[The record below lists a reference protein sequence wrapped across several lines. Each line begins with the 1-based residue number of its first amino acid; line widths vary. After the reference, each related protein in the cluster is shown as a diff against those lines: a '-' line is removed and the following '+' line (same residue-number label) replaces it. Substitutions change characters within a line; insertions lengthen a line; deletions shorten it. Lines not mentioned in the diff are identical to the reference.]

1 MFLLNFTFT
10 KSFLWEWNSK
20 SYNVFHSK
28 IYYYL
33 FILTFGLI
41 LLTSVSLLTN
51 SSPIL
56 TNDWISS
63 NFISCLNESVKVNTV
78 NQSSLCPKYISQINN
93 YTSGVSSSYHQ
104 HIYSKSPHLTSSSSS
119 SPLLRNKRLS
129 DSHSPPHIIPDL
141 PNLLRFFDRT
151 GLQVLCRAAG
161 NPTPQIR
168 WFSLPT
174 NGRPTTAS
182 VDRLF
187 TSGGS
192 SSSSGIIGS
201 TVTPSTSSSSGY
213 AVNYQTIEF
222 QNDENY
228 ISELGYSSRV
238 RETPQADHHQEFSSS
253 FTENLL
259 PSSSPSQQQLNTN
272 PVTSNSG
279 STSATGTITNTN
291 NVMNDIKPNSNNQ
304 IIVGNGWLNFT
315 ATRSSTMRMVFFCQA
330 ENYLGQARSRKM
342 VIHQVPMP
350 DENLKIIYNT
360 FPIKPRQKAVISC
373 QPEQGIFNRFLKVKY
388 WEVYLNK
395 TLISTVD
402 HSYGRFSMINVTKHP
417 ELHIRSITEAEL
429 TSMEVRCVLQ
439 SIVDESV
446 TVERPERGR
455 LQRLQFRFSYAELR
469 SVGSEINILRGS
481 TIELPWAVEGEGRTQ
496 VDWYYLNEAS
506 RVRQAIALD
515 SSTTT
520 TTTSSGSSSNSN
532 SGSSITTTT
541 SNSSGSGSIRR
552 HTSELPWGT
561 KYELVDGAY
570 GNLRLINLSVTD
582 SGHYIAESV
591 HLGRSL
597 RIKYTIR
604 VRGPLGVKIT
614 PNRRTV
620 DWGSRVEL
628 TCEVT
633 GHPRQLIYWL
643 HNSRL
648 VPRRH
653 HVRHIPT
660 SFTSSTGINYNNNS
674 PLNSISER
682 LIIEAFN
689 LDDIGVY
696 QCIVENGHPTD
707 RFSLSMNGRQSSD
720 DSIFSYY
727 ANTMPLSTMMN
738 SQNNTHTTTTTNNNN
753 NNNSSNNS
761 STSIKPNTDPLTD
774 NDITSQT
781 TSFSSLESVG
791 DLIDNAQAT
800 ALLMMGKMRPSLTWQ
815 NPAVE
820 LGSLASQVL
829 LSLHMGTTDALL
841 ECRFAANPPPQII
854 WYRDDQ
860 PVIFDDSNVLSGQVM
875 LDEGTACTTI
885 TRLTINIRKLQNL
898 DDMWTFGGEY
908 RAVAENSYGQADC
921 RTYVLMDTPLRLRPM
936 DIGKPA
942 IAGRAYTLKCYFIG
956 SGIPTL
962 QWHRIKNGHDVR
974 RIPVDHRH
982 QLLENGR
989 VLRITEVNQEEDEAD
1004 YRCTANLGDM
1014 TANTTVSLK
1023 VSHAP
1028 RLFEL
1033 PQTRQVK
1040 DGRDMLSYSCA
1051 LQNRADK
1058 PWYAWWEFQRE
1069 GTNAIVPLPPFKKN
1083 AYDGFSVSYVV
1094 SENEAVPWRLP
1105 DSLRE
1110 RVPSF
1115 VHTEPNSAVHVSVN
1129 ELRKDQ
1135 HHGNL
1140 TCVVVNEVGTDRQ
1153 SIRVTFIPEL
1163 EFAIRPPNNQDVTL
1177 GQTISIDCA
1186 AKPSDL
1192 QPVVEWKYLQKT
1204 TGSYVSVSQLS
1215 EVTNGRIGQ
1224 LSNGTLL
1231 LSNVDES
1238 DPREFLCF
1246 LKPGRLSTAA
1256 QRSSAVNLEVH
1267 VPARIDPLDAVE
1279 KVRGSRF
1286 NLTCSVYG
1294 DPDDLK
1300 ASWYYRLSSKSRWQ
1314 IIDKPCVVP
1323 LAYVDGVT
1331 RSSSGSTQR
1340 VGDGVT
1346 LEPFKTD
1353 DNIFSDLRDLSFDP
1367 SDKSSSSPSTEFNRD
1382 WSPSLADCQSY
1393 ATEGLE
1399 SGILFRQVN
1408 KQLQFLNLKEVHM
1421 GEYLCKASNKYNRNS
1436 RGQPI
1441 EVEAFVRLTVI
1452 SVPDSVQF
1460 VYNSS
1465 RTTATSVSFSWLP
1478 PLRDGNKPIRQYR
1491 IRYSHSEPSANGPMS
1506 SIQQPNVTEIDVS
1519 ENQHHIE
1526 LNNLRPYTKYH
1537 ITVAAINDV
1546 GPSAENALALTTQEA
1561 KPDGPVRRLIAN
1573 GTASDTIIVSW
1584 DNPALE
1590 HLNGNVDRYWIC
1602 RQRIKDSLSIEELTE
1617 LPWPEDPNDE
1627 HSTSMRGRY
1636 SRVHCNLIIRQMDH
1650 EINGLPKFTAYAFRV
1665 IAMNSKGLSPPAYT
1679 QTRTLEDLPQAPPA
1693 DVTCASQQHSIT
1705 VSWNPPNPDTINGI
1719 LTEYHVSYFAANEY
1733 GDETSSVNQAVKGQ
1747 TTVTL
1752 AGLLAYTNYTIQVA
1766 VSNRKGRGPSSPR
1779 IICLTKEAPPGAPEF
1794 VKVKPI
1800 NSSCIVVSWSHPRKP
1815 QGQMKSYCLEA
1826 IPLLDTSQDGFV
1838 SLFAYP
1844 PISPSSSSSYNS
1856 NDNNNDRAKGPCI
1869 RPDFT
1874 SSYNYYFYC
1883 GLIEERPYNISVRGI
1898 NQFDGHKTWA
1908 GPVRP
1913 TANPPIGIISIGG
1926 KIIAQ
1931 NKMSIWMD
1939 CLIIGGYQP
1948 HWIYPHDDLE
1958 DLHIMDN
1965 GTLVVESARVAHSGH
1980 YKCSTVSDSISYELL
1995 VQEPP
2000 RKPIW
2005 HKFTPSLR
2013 GIQAEWL
2020 SPGSKRLD
2028 APILWFYLNWTNL
2041 HTGQMETIRL
2051 SADQRTYYLSNLTCA
2066 TTVKFQLKAEN
2077 KVGNSSLTDVT
2088 SWTTLGSSP
2097 LTANAAQL
2105 IPNHLRQQYSVTF
2118 NLSNFLP
2125 GNGCPPSTYR
2135 LLIAPSEDGHF
2146 GLKQTII
2153 NQTLTRLDLITVDI
2167 LNRER
2172 CCYNVTNLNS
2182 GAHYHYKVVATNAAG
2197 SASVQGQFWTRTVSG
2212 REPVLKQIHL
2222 LGKANFFLQPTVIVP
2237 TTALF
2242 AIIIVVII
2250 ALIFFCRHRRLEE
2263 DLCPNKSIT
2272 VTHNDLRSNQKNNL
2286 QHQQTTNI
2294 GHSYHSYHVGGG
2306 GGGGGGGDPRRVPTS
2321 TTNICKGRSSSNHGH
2336 DNLPPIPSSGHQQYD
2351 TKATTNVPVG
2361 RHKTGLKSWLNGTR
2375 IRLYDRGHPVKSPE
2389 QSVHIGSS
2397 QVNNHIT
2404 GDEDERLSTNSVD
2417 SEGNINPYATYAAT
2431 GFGDRTDTVGTSA
2444 NLTGPA
2450 VPGSGGVK
2458 SSVVSGSVID
2468 NNMIGPRGVRSTR
2481 DLNMNHNVNISKP
2494 SWNTVF
2500 RRGLSIPS
2508 NAESMITTMSGHHY
2522 HYPNLD
2528 SSIGNSTLGRPHLI
2542 RVGSSGRL
2550 RLAQHMIDPRLVP
2563 PSTAALIDPMML
2575 GPYDNGTLEGN
2586 DSENTVDEFV
2596 ARGSVLGPLRNGMIR
2611 RINSFESLHQ
2621 LPRGRSQ
2628 TYHQGFAACIP
2639 GGRTLPSMGINVS
2652 GSIVGPNASVSFY
2665 ESGGTSGIQPS
2676 DPSVA
2681 YRGSVLSSTTV
2692 SSNHEELMQAYEY
2705 GRKHQLKSCLTLPS
2719 NTVIPPHLVPSGNLG
2734 THLIPTHIGI
2744 GLDHSHHHRH
2754 RQHHH
2759 PSTGAAVPHSTL
2771 SGVTVGGIGEGE
2783 ISGESASSDATDS
2796 GIRQFTQQP
2805 PQPDEAR
2812 HATCEIPF
2820 VYDVNQL
2827 NSRRVVPVVGGTS
2840 IHRGNETSLFG
2851 LSRTK
2856 SNSNRLQQQSRFVR
2870 CNSDCPSDMTDTY
2883 ATVDYNGITSGTII
2897 PPPYNLSSTQQ
2908 NSIRINQLT
2917 TTGVGGIQKN
2927 LYEQKMDSNVI
2938 PRSYQPLP
2946 APPLSTIAYCDTD
2959 DPSTAYGPITTTTYD
2974 DESDQ
2979 CQPTSYYYH
2988 HHHHHP
2994 SSSGMNIMP
3003 SFNNNSSNKKLISGF
3018 NNPLPSHQIV
3028 GSDSNQ
3034 MRRRVL
3040 PINLSTNTRDLR
3052 KQSTSNNRINN
3063 NRHLDK
3069 LHTRQLSEIT
3079 GEESVGLLSVAGMS
3093 NLSNPNPIDI
3103 CNSTVHGQVYTT
3115 TNATTTSTATVNT
3128 GARWN
3133 KISTNIIN
3141 SSNGINYHDGD
3152 IDCSGGGG
3160 GGVGGSG
3167 GGSGVGTVGYQ
3178 GNSSSTITT
3187 HHPTEPIEENVY
3199 TSEFVLV

>member
-1 MFLLNFTFT
+1 MD
-10 KSFLWEWNSK
+10 K
-20 SYNVFHSK
+20 
-28 IYYYL
+28 YL
-33 FILTFGLI
+33 RL
-41 LLTSVSLLTN
+41 
-51 SSPIL
+51 
-56 TNDWISS
+56 
-63 NFISCLNESVKVNTV
+63 
-78 NQSSLCPKYISQINN
+78 NQSSLCPQYISQINN
-93 YTSGVSSSYHQ
+93 YTYGVSSSYHQ
-104 HIYSKSPHLTSSSSS
+104 HIYSKPPRSSS

-141 PNLLRFFDRT
+141 PSLLRFFDRT

-187 TSGGS
+187 TNGGSS

-201 TVTPSTSSSSGY
+201 TVSPSTSSSSGY

-253 FTENLL
+253 STENLL
-259 PSSSPSQQQLNTN
+259 PSSSSPSQQQLNTN
-272 PVTSNSG
+272 TVTSNSG
-279 STSATGTITNTN
+279 GSSATGSITSTN
-291 NVMNDIKPNSNNQ
+291 NVMNDIKSNSNNQ
-304 IIVGNGWLNFT
+304 ILVGNGWLNFTATRSSTMRMVFFCQAENYLGQARSRKMVIHQVLEILKETPQADHHQEFSSSSTENLLPSSSSPSQQQLNTNTVTSNSGGSSATGSITSTNNVMNDIKSNSNNQILVGNGWLNFT

-520 TTTSSGSSSNSN
+520 TTTSSGSGSSSN
-532 SGSSITTTT
+532 SGSSTTTTT
-541 SNSSGSGSIRR
+541 SNSSGSGSNRR

-604 VRGPLGVKIT
+604 VRAPLGVKIT

-660 SFTSSTGINYNNNS
+660 PFTSSTGINYNNS

-727 ANTMPLSTMMN
+727 TNTMPLSTMIN
-738 SQNNTHTTTTTNNNN
+738 SQNNTHTTTSNNS
-753 NNNSSNNS
+753 SSNNS
-761 STSIKPNTDPLTD
+761 PISIKQNPDQLSE

-781 TSFSSLESVG
+781 NSFSSLESVG

-854 WYRDDQ
+854 WYRDDK
-860 PVIFDDSNVLSGQVM
+860 PIIFDDSN
-875 LDEGTACTTI
+875 
-885 TRLTINIRKLQNL
+885 LQNL

-962 QWHRIKNGHDVR
+962 QWHRIKNGHDLR

-1014 TANTTVSLK
+1014 TANTTSYRYFDY
-1023 VSHAP
+1023 AP

-1040 DGRDMLSYSCA
+1040 DGHDMLSYSCA

-1094 SENEAVPWRLP
+1094 SENEVIPWRLP

-1135 HHGNL
+1135 HH
-1140 TCVVVNEVGTDRQ
+1140 
-1153 SIRVTFIPEL
+1153 
-1163 EFAIRPPNNQDVTL
+1163 A
-1177 GQTISIDCA
+1177 
-1186 AKPSDL
+1186 
-1192 QPVVEWKYLQKT
+1192 

-1215 EVTNGRIGQ
+1215 EATNGRIGQ

-1323 LAYVDGVT
+1323 LAYVDGVA
-1331 RSSSGSTQR
+1331 RSSSGGSTQR
-1340 VGDGVT
+1340 GSDGVT
-1346 LEPFKTD
+1346 LEPSKTD
-1353 DNIFSDLRDLSFDP
+1353 DNIFSDLQDLSFDP
-1367 SDKSSSSPSTEFNRD
+1367 SDKSSPSPSTEFNRD

-1399 SGILFRQVN
+1399 SGILFRQVSLD

-1441 EVEAFVRLTVI
+1441 EVEVFVRLTVI

-1506 SIQQPNVTEIDVS
+1506 SIQQ
-1519 ENQHHIE
+1519 
-1526 LNNLRPYTKYH
+1526 
-1537 ITVAAINDV
+1537 
-1546 GPSAENALALTTQEA
+1546 
-1561 KPDGPVRRLIAN
+1561 
-1573 GTASDTIIVSW
+1573 
-1584 DNPALE
+1584 
-1590 HLNGNVDRYWIC
+1590 
-1602 RQRIKDSLSIEELTE
+1602 
-1617 LPWPEDPNDE
+1617 
-1627 HSTSMRGRY
+1627 
-1636 SRVHCNLIIRQMDH
+1636 
-1650 EINGLPKFTAYAFRV
+1650 
-1665 IAMNSKGLSPPAYT
+1665 
-1679 QTRTLEDLPQAPPA
+1679 
-1693 DVTCASQQHSIT
+1693 
-1705 VSWNPPNPDTINGI
+1705 
-1719 LTEYHVSYFAANEY
+1719 
-1733 GDETSSVNQAVKGQ
+1733 
-1747 TTVTL
+1747 
-1752 AGLLAYTNYTIQVA
+1752 
-1766 VSNRKGRGPSSPR
+1766 
-1779 IICLTKEAPPGAPEF
+1779 
-1794 VKVKPI
+1794 
-1800 NSSCIVVSWSHPRKP
+1800 
-1815 QGQMKSYCLEA
+1815 
-1826 IPLLDTSQDGFV
+1826 
-1838 SLFAYP
+1838 
-1844 PISPSSSSSYNS
+1844 
-1856 NDNNNDRAKGPCI
+1856 
-1869 RPDFT
+1869 
-1874 SSYNYYFYC
+1874 
-1883 GLIEERPYNISVRGI
+1883 
-1898 NQFDGHKTWA
+1898 
-1908 GPVRP
+1908 
-1913 TANPPIGIISIGG
+1913 
-1926 KIIAQ
+1926 
-1931 NKMSIWMD
+1931 
-1939 CLIIGGYQP
+1939 
-1948 HWIYPHDDLE
+1948 
-1958 DLHIMDN
+1958 
-1965 GTLVVESARVAHSGH
+1965 
-1980 YKCSTVSDSISYELL
+1980 
-1995 VQEPP
+1995 
-2000 RKPIW
+2000 
-2005 HKFTPSLR
+2005 
-2013 GIQAEWL
+2013 
-2020 SPGSKRLD
+2020 
-2028 APILWFYLNWTNL
+2028 
-2041 HTGQMETIRL
+2041 
-2051 SADQRTYYLSNLTCA
+2051 
-2066 TTVKFQLKAEN
+2066 
-2077 KVGNSSLTDVT
+2077 
-2088 SWTTLGSSP
+2088 
-2097 LTANAAQL
+2097 
-2105 IPNHLRQQYSVTF
+2105 
-2118 NLSNFLP
+2118 
-2125 GNGCPPSTYR
+2125 
-2135 LLIAPSEDGHF
+2135 
-2146 GLKQTII
+2146 
-2153 NQTLTRLDLITVDI
+2153 
-2167 LNRER
+2167 
-2172 CCYNVTNLNS
+2172 
-2182 GAHYHYKVVATNAAG
+2182 
-2197 SASVQGQFWTRTVSG
+2197 
-2212 REPVLKQIHL
+2212 
-2222 LGKANFFLQPTVIVP
+2222 
-2237 TTALF
+2237 
-2242 AIIIVVII
+2242 
-2250 ALIFFCRHRRLEE
+2250 
-2263 DLCPNKSIT
+2263 
-2272 VTHNDLRSNQKNNL
+2272 
-2286 QHQQTTNI
+2286 
-2294 GHSYHSYHVGGG
+2294 
-2306 GGGGGGGDPRRVPTS
+2306 
-2321 TTNICKGRSSSNHGH
+2321 
-2336 DNLPPIPSSGHQQYD
+2336 
-2351 TKATTNVPVG
+2351 
-2361 RHKTGLKSWLNGTR
+2361 
-2375 IRLYDRGHPVKSPE
+2375 
-2389 QSVHIGSS
+2389 
-2397 QVNNHIT
+2397 
-2404 GDEDERLSTNSVD
+2404 
-2417 SEGNINPYATYAAT
+2417 
-2431 GFGDRTDTVGTSA
+2431 
-2444 NLTGPA
+2444 
-2450 VPGSGGVK
+2450 
-2458 SSVVSGSVID
+2458 
-2468 NNMIGPRGVRSTR
+2468 
-2481 DLNMNHNVNISKP
+2481 
-2494 SWNTVF
+2494 
-2500 RRGLSIPS
+2500 
-2508 NAESMITTMSGHHY
+2508 
-2522 HYPNLD
+2522 
-2528 SSIGNSTLGRPHLI
+2528 
-2542 RVGSSGRL
+2542 
-2550 RLAQHMIDPRLVP
+2550 
-2563 PSTAALIDPMML
+2563 
-2575 GPYDNGTLEGN
+2575 
-2586 DSENTVDEFV
+2586 
-2596 ARGSVLGPLRNGMIR
+2596 
-2611 RINSFESLHQ
+2611 
-2621 LPRGRSQ
+2621 
-2628 TYHQGFAACIP
+2628 
-2639 GGRTLPSMGINVS
+2639 
-2652 GSIVGPNASVSFY
+2652 
-2665 ESGGTSGIQPS
+2665 
-2676 DPSVA
+2676 
-2681 YRGSVLSSTTV
+2681 
-2692 SSNHEELMQAYEY
+2692 
-2705 GRKHQLKSCLTLPS
+2705 
-2719 NTVIPPHLVPSGNLG
+2719 
-2734 THLIPTHIGI
+2734 
-2744 GLDHSHHHRH
+2744 
-2754 RQHHH
+2754 
-2759 PSTGAAVPHSTL
+2759 
-2771 SGVTVGGIGEGE
+2771 
-2783 ISGESASSDATDS
+2783 
-2796 GIRQFTQQP
+2796 
-2805 PQPDEAR
+2805 
-2812 HATCEIPF
+2812 
-2820 VYDVNQL
+2820 
-2827 NSRRVVPVVGGTS
+2827 
-2840 IHRGNETSLFG
+2840 
-2851 LSRTK
+2851 
-2856 SNSNRLQQQSRFVR
+2856 
-2870 CNSDCPSDMTDTY
+2870 
-2883 ATVDYNGITSGTII
+2883 
-2897 PPPYNLSSTQQ
+2897 
-2908 NSIRINQLT
+2908 
-2917 TTGVGGIQKN
+2917 
-2927 LYEQKMDSNVI
+2927 
-2938 PRSYQPLP
+2938 
-2946 APPLSTIAYCDTD
+2946 
-2959 DPSTAYGPITTTTYD
+2959 
-2974 DESDQ
+2974 
-2979 CQPTSYYYH
+2979 
-2988 HHHHHP
+2988 
-2994 SSSGMNIMP
+2994 
-3003 SFNNNSSNKKLISGF
+3003 
-3018 NNPLPSHQIV
+3018 
-3028 GSDSNQ
+3028 
-3034 MRRRVL
+3034 
-3040 PINLSTNTRDLR
+3040 
-3052 KQSTSNNRINN
+3052 
-3063 NRHLDK
+3063 
-3069 LHTRQLSEIT
+3069 
-3079 GEESVGLLSVAGMS
+3079 
-3093 NLSNPNPIDI
+3093 
-3103 CNSTVHGQVYTT
+3103 
-3115 TNATTTSTATVNT
+3115 
-3128 GARWN
+3128 
-3133 KISTNIIN
+3133 
-3141 SSNGINYHDGD
+3141 
-3152 IDCSGGGG
+3152 
-3160 GGVGGSG
+3160 
-3167 GGSGVGTVGYQ
+3167 
-3178 GNSSSTITT
+3178 
-3187 HHPTEPIEENVY
+3187 
-3199 TSEFVLV
+3199 

>member
-1 MFLLNFTFT
+1 MLPSNLSFT
-10 KSFLWEWNSK
+10 KSFLWKWSSN
-20 SYNVFHSK
+20 SYNTVYNFRK
-28 IYYYL
+28 YYL
-33 FILTFGLI
+33 IVLITFGLI
-41 LLTSVSLLTN
+41 LLTNVSLLTN
-51 SSPIL
+51 PSLI
-56 TNDWISS
+56 ISDKWNNS
-63 NFISCLNESVKVNTV
+63 NVRPYLNGSAEINAV
-78 NQSSLCPKYISQINN
+78 NQTLLSLEFFSQ
-93 YTSGVSSSYHQ
+93 TSDDSDYQILGSYNQ
-104 HIYSKSPHLTSSSSS
+104 HINLNVSIT

-129 DSHSPPHIIPDL
+129 DTHSPPHIIPDL

-174 NGRPTTAS
+174 NGRPTTTSA
-182 VDRLF
+182 DRLF
-187 TSGGS
+187 FSGS
-192 SSSSGIIGS
+192 SSSS
-201 TVTPSTSSSSGY
+201 TVTPSI
-213 AVNYQTIEF
+213 YQTVEF
-222 QNDENY
+222 QNDGDY
-228 ISELGYSSRV
+228 ISELGYNSRV
-238 RETPQADHHQEFSSS
+238 RETPQVDHQELSSIESFTTSSS
-253 FTENLL
+253 
-259 PSSSPSQQQLNTN
+259 SSQQINTN
-272 PVTSNSG
+272 IGISSSNSG
-279 STSATGTITNTN
+279 NSISSSINNNNNDNKHTS
-291 NVMNDIKPNSNNQ
+291 SNQ
-304 IIVGNGWLNFT
+304 VLVGNGWLNFT

-395 TLISTVD
+395 TLYSRVNQ
-402 HSYGRFSMINVTKHP
+402 SYGRFSMINVTKHP
-417 ELHIRSITEAEL
+417 ELHIRSITEDEL
-429 TSMEVRCVLQ
+429 TSMEFRCVLQ

-469 SVGSEINILRGS
+469 SVGSEINILRG
-481 TIELPWAVEGEGRTQ
+481 TTVELPWAIEGEGRTP
-496 VDWYYLNEAS
+496 VDWYYLNDAS

-515 SSTTT
+515 SST
-520 TTTSSGSSSNSN
+520 SSN
-532 SGSSITTTT
+532 SGSTTTLDS
-541 SNSSGSGSIRR
+541 SNRR
-552 HTSELPWGT
+552 KTSELPWGT

-582 SGHYIAESV
+582 SGHYIAESA

-604 VRGPLGVKIT
+604 VRAPLGVKIT

-633 GHPRQLIYWL
+633 GHPRQLVYWL

-653 HVRHIPT
+653 HVRHI
-660 SFTSSTGINYNNNS
+660 STNSAYSGFNNNS

-696 QCIVENGHPTD
+696 QCIAENGHPAD
-707 RFSLSMNGRQSSD
+707 RLGLSMNGRQSTSAAG

-727 ANTMPLSTMMN
+727 GNTIMSENHSTLLT
-738 SQNNTHTTTTTNNNN
+738 SATATTTTT
-753 NNNSSNNS
+753 
-761 STSIKPNTDPLTD
+761 TSKDNTDPLSE
-774 NDITSQT
+774 NDLTSQMN
-781 TSFSSLESVG
+781 SFSSLESVG
-791 DLIDNAQAT
+791 DLVDNAQAT

-820 LGSLASQVL
+820 LESFAAQVL
-829 LSLHMGTTDALL
+829 LSLHLGSTDALL
-841 ECRFAANPPPQII
+841 ECRFAANPPPEII

-860 PVIFDDSNVLSGQVM
+860 PISLDESGVLSTQVM
-875 LDEGTACTTI
+875 SDEGTACTTI

-908 RAVAENSYGQADC
+908 RSVAKNSYGQADC

-962 QWHRIKNGHDVR
+962 QWHRIKSGHDIR

-982 QLLENGR
+982 QLLENAR
-989 VLRITEVNQEEDEAD
+989 VLRIMEVNQEEDEAD
-1004 YRCTANLGDM
+1004 YRCTANLGDI

-1094 SENEAVPWRLP
+1094 SESEITPWRLP

-1140 TCVVVNEVGTDRQ
+1140 TCIVVNEVGTDRQ

-1215 EVTNGRIGQ
+1215 EATNGRIGQ

-1267 VPARIDPLDAVE
+1267 IPARIDPLDAVE

-1294 DPDDLK
+1294 DPEELK
-1300 ASWYYRLSSKSRWQ
+1300 AAWYYRLSSKSRWQ

-1323 LAYVDGVT
+1323 LAYVDGGAGGGA
-1331 RSSSGSTQR
+1331 RSSTLRGSGS
-1340 VGDGVT
+1340 DLVT
-1346 LEPFKTD
+1346 LEPSKID
-1353 DNIFSDLRDLSFDP
+1353 ENIFSDLRDLSFDL
-1367 SDKSSSSPSTEFNRD
+1367 SDRSSSSSTEANRD

-1393 ATEGLE
+1393 AIEGLE
-1399 SGILFRQVN
+1399 SGILFRQVSFFKPN
-1408 KQLQFLNLKEVHM
+1408 KRGVDKQLQFLNLKEVHM

-1436 RGQPI
+1436 QNQLI
-1441 EVEAFVRLTVI
+1441 EVESFVRLTVI

-1465 RTTATSVSFSWLP
+1465 RTTSTSVSFSWLA

-1491 IRYSHSEPSANGPMS
+1491 IRYSHTESSTNNG

-1546 GPSAENALALTTQEA
+1546 GPSVENALALTTQES

-1573 GTASDTIIVSW
+1573 GTASDTIIVTW
-1584 DNPALE
+1584 DNPAPE

-1617 LPWPEDPNDE
+1617 LPWPEDPTDE

-1636 SRVHCNLIIRQMDH
+1636 SRVHCSMIIRQMDH
-1650 EINGLPKFTAYAFRV
+1650 EITGLPKFTAYAFRV

-1679 QTRTLEDLPQAPPA
+1679 QARTLED
-1693 DVTCASQQHSIT
+1693 
-1705 VSWNPPNPDTINGI
+1705 
-1719 LTEYHVSYFAANEY
+1719 Y
-1733 GDETSSVNQAVKGQ
+1733 ETSSVNQAVKGQ

-1826 IPLLDTSQDGFV
+1826 IPLLDTAQDGII
-1838 SLFAYP
+1838 SLFQYP
-1844 PISPSSSSSYNS
+1844 SLTSASSSSYGS
-1856 NDNNNDRAKGPCI
+1856 NNNNERAKGPCI
-1869 RPDFT
+1869 RPDF
-1874 SSYNYYFYC
+1874 SNSYNYYFYC
-1883 GLIEERPYNISVRGI
+1883 GLVEERPYNISVRGI
-1898 NQFDGHKTWA
+1898 NQFDGHKAWA

-1913 TANPPIGIISIGG
+1913 TINPPIGIISIGG
-1926 KIIAQ
+1926 KINVQ
-1931 NKMSIWMD
+1931 NKMRTWMD
-1939 CLIIGGYQP
+1939 CLVIGGYQP
-1948 HWIYPHDDLE
+1948 HWMYPQDDLE

-1965 GTLVVESARVAHSGH
+1965 GTLVVETARVAHSGH
-1980 YKCSTVSDSISYELL
+1980 YKCSTVSDTISYDLL
-1995 VQEPP
+1995 VQEILEEPP

-2051 SADQRTYYLSNLTCA
+2051 TSDQRTYYLSNLTCA

-2088 SWTTLGSSP
+2088 SWTTLGSAP
-2097 LTANAAQL
+2097 LTANAVYL
-2105 IPNHLRQQYSVTF
+2105 IPNSLRQQYSVIF
-2118 NLSNFLP
+2118 NLSSFLP
-2125 GNGCPPSTYR
+2125 GNGCPPNTYR

-2153 NQTLTRLDLITVDI
+2153 NQTLTRMDLITIDI
-2167 LNRER
+2167 LLNRER

-2182 GAHYHYKVVATNAAG
+2182 GAHYHYKVVAANAAG
-2197 SASVQGQFWTRTVSG
+2197 SASVQGQFWTRTVLG
-2212 REPVLKQIHL
+2212 REPVLRQTHL
-2222 LGKANFFLQPTVIVP
+2222 LGKANFFQQPTVIVP
-2237 TTALF
+2237 IAALF
-2242 AIIIVVII
+2242 AVILVVAV
-2250 ALIFFCRHRRLEE
+2250 ALILFCRHRRLEE
-2263 DLCPNKSIT
+2263 DLCPNKNVT
-2272 VTHNDLRSNQKNNL
+2272 VTHNDLRPNQTNDI
-2286 QHQQTTNI
+2286 QHSNI
-2294 GHSYHSYHVGGG
+2294 GHSYHSYHVGA
-2306 GGGGGGGDPRRVPTS
+2306 DKRHITS
-2321 TTNICKGRSSSNHGH
+2321 TSSSTINTTINPGKGRSSTNHGH
-2336 DNLPPIPSSGHQQYD
+2336 DHLPPIPSSDQQRQSNSQ
-2351 TKATTNVPVG
+2351 AVG
-2361 RHKTGLKSWLNGTR
+2361 RHGAGLKSWFNGTR
-2375 IRLYDRGHPVKSPE
+2375 IRHYDRGHAVKSLE
-2389 QSVHIGSS
+2389 NSVHIG
-2397 QVNNHIT
+2397 T
-2404 GDEDERLSTNSVD
+2404 GQIGGRIIDDEDERLSTNSVD
-2417 SEGNINPYATYAAT
+2417 SEVLDG
-2431 GFGDRTDTVGTSA
+2431 
-2444 NLTGPA
+2444 
-2450 VPGSGGVK
+2450 K
-2458 SSVVSGSVID
+2458 
-2468 NNMIGPRGVRSTR
+2468 MIGPRGLRPTR
-2481 DLNMNHNVNISKP
+2481 ELSINQTNHNMNTSKP
-2494 SWNTVF
+2494 AWNTVF

-2508 NAESMITTMSGHHY
+2508 NPDSMITTLSGHHY

-2528 SSIGNSTLGRPHLI
+2528 SSFGGGSSTLSRPHLI

-2550 RLAQHMIDPRLVP
+2550 ALLPQHMIDPRLIP

-2575 GPYDNGTLEGN
+2575 GPYDNGTLEGG
-2586 DSENTVDEFV
+2586 DSEGTVDEFS
-2596 ARGSVLGPLRNGMIR
+2596 RSSVLGPLRNELTR
-2611 RINSFESLHQ
+2611 RVNSFESLRQ

-2628 TYHQGFAACIP
+2628 TYHQGFAACVP
-2639 GGRTLPSMGINVS
+2639 GGGRTLFPIGLNASRSV
-2652 GSIVGPNASVSFY
+2652 VGPNVAVSFY
-2665 ESGGTSGIQPS
+2665 ESSGGGVQPS

-2705 GRKHQLKSCLTLPS
+2705 GRKHQLRSCLTLPS
-2719 NTVIPPHLVPSGNLG
+2719 NTVLLPHLMPSNVGAR
-2734 THLIPTHIGI
+2734 LIPTHHHMNV
-2744 GLDHSHHHRH
+2744 GLDHQHHQPFLHHHS
-2754 RQHHH
+2754 
-2759 PSTGAAVPHSTL
+2759 STGAAVVTHPTL
-2771 SGVTVGGIGEGE
+2771 GTSGGGMNAAGIRESE
-2783 ISGESASSDATDS
+2783 ISGESGSSEATDS

-2812 HATCEIPF
+2812 HAACEIPF
-2820 VYDVNQL
+2820 VYDANQL
-2827 NSRRVVPVVGGTS
+2827 NSRRIIPVTCVGTS
-2840 IHRGNETSLFG
+2840 LHHHRANDTSLIG
-2851 LSRTK
+2851 LSHTK
-2856 SNSNRLQQQSRFVR
+2856 SGNRLQQSRFIR
-2870 CNSDCPSDMTDTY
+2870 CDSDCPSDMTDTY
-2883 ATVDYNGITSGTII
+2883 ATVDYNSGGGGVSGVV
-2897 PPPYNLSSTQQ
+2897 PPYNLLSSTQQ
-2908 NSIRINQLT
+2908 NSIRGNQL
-2917 TTGVGGIQKN
+2917 VGGGLQKN
-2927 LYEQKMDSNVI
+2927 LYGYKIDGNIM

-2946 APPLSTIAYCDTD
+2946 APPTLSTIGYCDSD
-2959 DPSTAYGPITTTTYD
+2959 QSTAYGGRTTCNN
-2974 DESDQ
+2974 DEVDQ
-2979 CQPTSYYYH
+2979 CQQTSYYYQR
-2988 HHHHHP
+2988 HHHP
-2994 SSSGMNIMP
+2994 SSTVTNIITSGT
-3003 SFNNNSSNKKLISGF
+3003 SNNNNNKQSISSSEFINYSNTASL
-3018 NNPLPSHQIV
+3018 SHKIL
-3028 GSDSNQ
+3028 GSDSSQ
-3034 MRRRVL
+3034 MRRRAL
-3040 PINLSTNTRDLR
+3040 PISMSTNNRDLR
-3052 KQSTSNNRINN
+3052 RQSTTSRTNNSRQ
-3063 NRHLDK
+3063 LDK
-3069 LHTRQLSEIT
+3069 LHSRQLSEIT
-3079 GEESVGLLSVAGMS
+3079 GEESVGLLSATAS
-3093 NLSNPNPIDI
+3093 NISYSHDVY
-3103 CNSTVHGQVYTT
+3103 NSTMHSHVYGTT
-3115 TNATTTSTATVNT
+3115 TITTSTTATPPPPPPPPLSTTTTTITTTAATNMIT
-3128 GARWN
+3128 GVLRN
-3133 KISTNIIN
+3133 SNNINIIN
-3141 SSNGINYHDGD
+3141 SSNDIIYPIND
-3152 IDCSGGGG
+3152 INSIG
-3160 GGVGGSG
+3160 
-3167 GGSGVGTVGYQ
+3167 GYQ
-3178 GNSSSTITT
+3178 GNISSSHQSEST
-3187 HHPTEPIEENVY
+3187 EENVY